1 MDLNSIKK
9 TLNSGSGKA
18 LKKHLLIR
26 LYELKDIENIKDI
39 DTPTHQALEVKAQ
52 KKAYLKLKEIFEE
65 LMTFDE
71 EMKEKDPAD
80 SYIIE

>member
-1 MDLNSIKK
+1 MDIEQIRK
-9 TLNSGSGKA
+9 TLNSLSGKA
-18 LKKHLLIR
+18 LKKHLLMR
-26 LYELKDIENIKDI
+26 LYELKDIENLKDLG
-39 DTPTHQALEVKAQ
+39 TPTHQALEIKAQ

-71 EMKEKDPAD
+71 EVREKDPAD